1 MAKGIR
7 SKVMRRLRTVRR
19 NHYWEIEGK
28 QKLQDISAKL
38 QDPTYDFK
46 QDGSLKANAF
56 LEPSNPNA
64 IFPQHAKPHILDF
77 RAHKMAGSGFT
88 SIGNF
93 RKMMSATAKK
103 SKYDSVVRTPS
114 DIERD
119 DLQAEMEEQM
129 QMEARAKAADDS
141 DEVDAD
147 QLKKKKAYN
156 VDDITKDLEKQMKIS
171 KKKGTQQNDN
181 FEMDLGTK
189 TIKKGEKI
197 SALRK
202 KRKAVRSRS

>member
-19 NHYWEIEGK
+19 QHYWEIEGK
-28 QKLQDISAKL
+28 QKLEDLSAKL
-38 QDPTYDFK
+38 QDPTYDFR
-46 QDGSLKANAF
+46 QDGSLKSNAF

-77 RAHKMAGSGFT
+77 RSHKMAGSGFT

-103 SKYDSVVRTPS
+103 SKSDSVVRTPS
-114 DIERD
+114 EIERD
-119 DLQAEMEEQM
+119 EIQAEMEEQM
-129 QMEARAKAADDS
+129 RMEAEAKAADDS
-141 DEVDAD
+141 DEVDAEK
-147 QLKKKKAYN
+147 LKKKKAYN
-156 VDDITKDLEKQMKIS
+156 VDDITMDLDKQMKITK
-171 KKKGTQQNDN
+171 KKKGTQNV
-181 FEMDLGTK
+181 EMETGTK

-197 SALRK
+197 QALRK
-202 KRKAVRSRS
+202 KRKFVKSRS

>member
-19 NHYWEIEGK
+19 QHYWEIEGK
-28 QKLQDISAKL
+28 QKLEDLSAKL

-77 RAHKMAGSGFT
+77 RSHKMAGSGFT

-93 RKMMSATAKK
+93 RKMMSVTAKK
-103 SKYDSVVRTPS
+103 SKYDAVVRIPS
-114 DIERD
+114 EIERD
-119 DLQAEMEEQM
+119 EMQAEMEEQM
-129 QMEARAKAADDS
+129 RMEAEAKAADDS
-141 DEVDAD
+141 DEVDAEK
-147 QLKKKKAYN
+147 LKKKKAYN
-156 VDDITKDLEKQMKIS
+156 VDDITMDLDKQMKIT
-171 KKKGTQQNDN
+171 KK
-181 FEMDLGTK
+181 
-189 TIKKGEKI
+189 KKGEKN
-197 SALRK
+197 
-202 KRKAVRSRS
+202 V

>member
-19 NHYWEIEGK
+19 QHYWEIEGK
-28 QKLQDISAKL
+28 QKLEDLSAKL

-77 RAHKMAGSGFT
+77 RSHKMAGSGFT

-114 DIERD
+114 EIERD
-119 DLQAEMEEQM
+119 EIQAEMKEQKR
-129 QMEARAKAADDS
+129 MEAEAKAADVS
-141 DEVDAD
+141 DEVDAEK
-147 QLKKKKAYN
+147 LKKKKAYN
-156 VDDITKDLEKQMKIS
+156 VDDITMDLDKQMKIT
-171 KKKGTQQNDN
+171 KK
-181 FEMDLGTK
+181 
-189 TIKKGEKI
+189 KKGEKN
-197 SALRK
+197 
-202 KRKAVRSRS
+202 V

>member
-19 NHYWEIEGK
+19 QHYWEIEGK
-28 QKLQDISAKL
+28 QKLEDLSAKL
-38 QDPTYDFK
+38 QDPTYDFR
-46 QDGSLKANAF
+46 QDGSLKSNAF

-77 RAHKMAGSGFT
+77 RSHKMAGSGFT

-114 DIERD
+114 EIERD

-129 QMEARAKAADDS
+129 RMEAEAKAADDS
-141 DEVDAD
+141 DEVDAEK
-147 QLKKKKAYN
+147 LKKKKAYN
-156 VDDITKDLEKQMKIS
+156 VDDITMDLDKQMKITK
-171 KKKGTQQNDN
+171 KKKGDKNV
-181 FEMDLGTK
+181 EMETGTK

-197 SALRK
+197 QALRK
-202 KRKAVRSRS
+202 KRKFVKSRS